1 MLRNHFKIAVRNL
14 IRNKAHSFINIT
26 GLSAGMAITMLIGL
40 WIWDELS
47 FDKYHQHYNTIAQVM
62 QSQTIND
69 EVRSQVQVPIPL
81 GEELRMTY
89 GSEFKRVVMS
99 SMPESHILAA
109 GENKF
114 VRTGNYMEAGA
125 PDLFALK
132 MLKGSGN
139 GLNDPASILLSQSTA
154 TLLFGNTNPINKTLK
169 FDDEQSLTV
178 TGVYEDLPRN
188 TTLNNLLF
196 IAPWKLMPKLEKNLQ
211 NWGNNGWQIYV
222 QMADNVDVDK
232 ASLKIRD
239 AKSNKDNS
247 EERFKPVIFLHP
259 MSRWH
264 LYSEFKNG
272 VNTGGRIQYVWLF
285 GIIGVFV
292 LLLAC
297 INFMNLSTARS
308 EKRAKEVGIRKAI
321 GSLRTQLIYQFF
333 SESLLVAF
341 ISFIFSLLLVFLLL
355 PFFNEVA
362 GKKLS
367 ILWVNPVFWITG
379 IGFSLLS
386 GIIAG
391 SYPAL
396 YLSAFQPVKVL
407 KGTFKAGRLAAVPRR
422 VLVVLQFAVS
432 VILIIGTIVVF
443 RQIQF
448 ARSRPVGYS
457 RDGLI
462 NIKNLT
468 PDIYQH
474 FAAFREDLIRTGAVT
489 EAAESSTPVTESNN
503 EQSNFDWQGREANG
517 NNQGFATVGVSK
529 EYGKTIGWHFV
540 DGRDY
545 QTGPEGADALAFV
558 VNESAAKLMGFK
570 NPVGET
576 VRWMG
581 YTFHIIGVTKDMVM
595 QSPFDPALP
604 TIFYMAPWKVN
615 VLNIRINPAANAADA
630 LKKIEQVYK
639 QYNPGQPF
647 EYKFAS
653 DEYARKFDVEERV
666 GKLTT
671 FFSILAIFI
680 SCLGLFGM
688 ASFMAEQRT
697 KEIGIRKV
705 LGASVLNVWGLLS
718 REFVMLVLAALLI
731 ATPLAYYFMHIW
743 LQRYQYRAD
752 LSWWIF
758 FAAAAGALLITILTV
773 SYQSIKAALMD
784 PVRSLKTE

>member
-1 MLRNHFKIAVRNL
+1 A
-14 IRNKAHSFINIT
+14 
-26 GLSAGMAITMLIGL
+26 
-40 WIWDELS
+40 
-47 FDKYHQHYNTIAQVM
+47 
-62 QSQTIND
+62 
-69 EVRSQVQVPIPL
+69 
-81 GEELRMTY
+81 
-89 GSEFKRVVMS
+89 
-99 SMPESHILAA
+99 
-109 GENKF
+109 
-114 VRTGNYMEAGA
+114 
-125 PDLFALK
+125 
-132 MLKGSGN
+132 
-139 GLNDPASILLSQSTA
+139 
-154 TLLFGNTNPINKTLK
+154 LLFGNTDPINKTLK
-169 FDDEQSLTV
+169 FDDEKSLTV

-196 IAPWKLMPKLEKNLQ
+196 IVPWKLQPKLEKNLQ
-211 NWGNNGWQIYV
+211 NWGNNGWQCYV
-222 QMADNVDVDK
+222 QLADNVDVDK

-239 AKSNKDNS
+239 AKTNKDNGEQRS
-247 EERFKPVIFLHP
+247 KPVIFLHP

-272 VNTGGRIQYVWLF
+272 VNTGGRIRYVWLF
-285 GIIGVFV
+285 GIIGLFV

-321 GSLRTQLIYQFF
+321 GSQRNQLIYQFF
-333 SESLLVAF
+333 SESLLVAC
-341 ISFIFSLLLVFLLL
+341 ISFVLSLLLVFLLL

-367 ILWVNPVFWITG
+367 ILWANPVFWMAG
-379 IGFSLLS
+379 IGFSLIA

-407 KGTFKAGRLAAVPRR
+407 KGTFKAGRQAAIPRR

-443 RQIQF
+443 RQIQY

-468 PDIYQH
+468 PDIYKH
-474 FAAFREDLIRTGAVT
+474 FAAFREDLIRTGAVA
-489 EAAESSTPVTESNN
+489 EAAESSAPVTESNN
-503 EQSNFDWQGREANG
+503 EQSNFDWQGRDV
-517 NNQGFATVGVSK
+517 NNNTQGFATVGVSK

-595 QSPFDPALP
+595 QSPFDAALP
-604 TIFYMAPWKVN
+604 TIFYMAPWTVN
-615 VLNIRINPAANAADA
+615 ILNIRINPAANAADA

-671 FFSILAIFI
+671 FFAILAIFI

-718 REFVMLVLAALLI
+718 REFVMLVGIALLI
-731 ATPLAYYFMHIW
+731 ATPLAYYFMHQW
-743 LQRYQYRAD
+743 LQHYQYRAD

-758 FAAAAGALLITILTV
+758 SAAAAGALLITILTV
-773 SYQSIKAALMD
+773 SYQSIKAALMN
-784 PVRSLKTE
+784 PVQSLKTE

>member
-1 MLRNHFKIAVRNL
+1 MLKNHLKIALRSL
-14 IRNKAHSFINIT
+14 FKNKAHSFINIT

-40 WIWDELS
+40 WILDELS
-47 FDKYHQHYNTIAQVM
+47 FDRYHQNYHTIAQVM

-69 EVRSQVQVPIPL
+69 EVRSQVQVPVPL

-89 GSEFKRVVMS
+89 GSEFKSVVMS
-99 SMPESHILAA
+99 SKMESHILAA
-109 GENKF
+109 GDNKF

-132 MLKGSGN
+132 MLKGSGK
-139 GLNDPASILLSQSTA
+139 GLNDPASILLSESTA
-154 TLLFGNTNPINKTLK
+154 TLLFGNTDPINKTLK
-169 FDDEQSLTV
+169 FDDEKSLTV

-196 IAPWKLMPKLEKNLQ
+196 IVPWKLQAKLEKNLQ
-211 NWGNNGWQIYV
+211 NWGNNGWQCYV
-222 QMADNVDVDK
+222 QLADNVDIDK

-239 AKSNKDNS
+239 AKSNKDNG

-321 GSLRTQLIYQFF
+321 GSQRNQLIYQFF

-341 ISFIFSLLLVFLLL
+341 ISFIFSLVLVFLLL

-367 ILWVNPVFWITG
+367 ILWANPVFWTAG
-379 IGFSLLS
+379 LGFTLIA

-407 KGTFKAGRLAAVPRR
+407 KGTFKAGRQAAIPRR

-443 RQIQF
+443 RQIQY

-468 PDIYQH
+468 PDIYKH
-474 FAAFREDLIRTGAVT
+474 FAAFREDLIRTGAVA
-489 EAAESSTPVTESNN
+489 EAAESSAPVTESNN
-503 EQSNFDWQGREANG
+503 EQSNFDWQGRDVSG
-517 NNQGFATVGVSK
+517 TTQGFATVGVSK

-604 TIFYMAPWKVN
+604 TIFYMAPWTVN

-671 FFSILAIFI
+671 FFAILAIFI

-718 REFVMLVLAALLI
+718 REFVMLVGVALLI
-731 ATPLAYYFMHIW
+731 ATPLAYYFMHQW
-743 LQRYQYRAD
+743 LQHYQYRTN

-758 FAAAAGALLITILTV
+758 SAAAAGALLITILTV

-784 PVRSLKTE
+784 PVQSLKTE